1 MEQWYSLVD
10 FLLIKIQIHEIG
22 YSECPKSYVFRGTK
36 EYTAKQI
43 QDMLGLLAPSLRPQQ
58 PVGQPP
64 QARPYGAST
73 RFLLPLAQ
81 CEFQLTTTIEQ
92 LQKDPWPV
100 ANDRRPTRCTGAALG
115 IAVGL
120 MESSFPNAGARIMLY
135 AGGPCT
141 EGPGMV
147 VGSELKEPIRSHH
160 DIERDNAKYYRKAS
174 KVR

>member
-1 MEQWYSLVD
+1 M
-10 FLLIKIQIHEIG
+10 LLMKIQIHEIG
-22 YSECPKSYVFRGTK
+22 YLECPKSYVFRGTK

-43 QDMLGLLAPSLRPQQ
+43 QDMLGLLAPSLRPQY
-58 PVGQPP
+58 PAGQPSQAQA

-120 MESSFPNAGARIMLY
+120 MESSFPNAGARLMVY
-135 AGGPCT
+135 SGGPCT

-174 KVR
+174 KVC

>member
-1 MEQWYSLVD
+1 MVSMIS
-10 FLLIKIQIHEIG
+10 LLIKIQIHEIG

-58 PVGQPP
+58 PVGQLP
-64 QARPYGAST
+64 QALPYGAST

-120 MESSFPNAGARIMLY
+120 MESSFPYAGARIMLY
-135 AGGPCT
+135 SGGPCT